1 MTSVE
6 ELKNALKETL
16 EQKGVLNQIK
26 AMMRKEIYDSI
37 ENDDNPKPQLSKEN
51 LIINELIKDYLKYNN
66 YSNSSY
72 VFQSET
78 GQPKDIYDRNSLSKE
93 LNIIEDESNK
103 QKPLLYSILFG
114 LKNQDIN
121 LVPFPPHEAFQFL
134 YENVLCLPKL
144 GRSPENHAS

>member
-51 LIINELIKDYLKYNN
+51 LIINELIKEYLSYNN
-66 YSNSSY
+66 YLHSLS
-72 VFQSET
+72 VFQAET
-78 GQPKDIYDRNSLSKE
+78 GQPKNKLNREFIAHE
-93 LNIIEDESNK
+93 LNIIESNSSR
-103 QKPLLYSILFG
+103 QLPLLYTILFG
-114 LKNQDIN
+114 IQR
-121 LVPFPPHEAFQFL
+121 
-134 YENVLCLPKL
+134 ENNNEDPK
-144 GRSPENHAS
+144 

>member
-16 EQKGVLNQIK
+16 EQKGILNQIK

-121 LVPFPPHEAFQFL
+121 LVPQKE
-134 YENVLCLPKL
+134 E
-144 GRSPENHAS
+144 